1 MASFD
6 RLVISFLV
14 DEVAGGFFVDVPPGH
29 VATIYDRGRGVL
41 RHSWG
46 PGLHFKIPF
55 WQKAKV
61 FNAQTIEYTIRKDFN
76 ATENKEAL
84 GDDPIIASTADNINV
99 VVEGTILV
107 RINKDSIVGLWENI
121 GEQFVSK
128 IIRPVSRSR
137 VRTGISD
144 FTFQQLNSSARHD
157 AEARIKQQLDLE
169 LAPKGLI
176 VEGVLL
182 SNIVQQ
188 TSAELN

>member
-6 RLVISFLV
+6 KLVISFLV

-29 VATIYDRGRGVL
+29 VATVYDRGRGVL
-41 RHSWG
+41 KNTWG

-61 FNAQTIEYTIRKDFN
+61 FNAQTIEYTIRKDFD
-76 ATENKEAL
+76 ADANKEAL
-84 GDDPIIASTADNINV
+84 GDDPITCSTADNINV

-144 FTFQQLNSSARHD
+144 FTFQQLNSSTRHD
-157 AEARIKQQLDLE
+157 VEARIKQQLDLE

-182 SNIVQQ
+182 SNIAQPN
-188 TSAELN
+188 TSELN